1 MALYLSYLL
10 GGLLL
15 AILGVLVFGVVGMGR
30 GGGRRSNLLMRWRI
44 GLQFAALAVILLM
57 FLLQQV

>member
-1 MALYLSYLL
+1 VY
-10 GGLLL
+10 
-15 AILGVLVFGVVGMGR
+15 GVVGMGR

-57 FLLQQV
+57 FLLQQA